1 MEKIYDS
8 FLVNRKWKNIVASHS
23 CNDVK
28 YGILVGKIRNA
39 NQSSSK
45 KRKRERKRE
54 RKIFF
59 SLYPLTRCG
68 ILK

>member
-8 FLVNRKWKNIVASHS
+8 FLVNRKWKNIVALYS

-28 YGILVGKIRNA
+28 CGILVGKIRNA